1 MTTTAPPAR
10 RRASAGPAPRPK
22 RRRVALRDFWS
33 GWVDG
38 RRGLPVVNAA
48 SGQLALVPTG
58 HMLAAWALA
67 GQQIDDSYSALISL
81 TADDRVEYAS
91 AEPRR
96 NALLVRVEE
105 YSDRLAQLVETG
117 PARER
122 RMGEKNLPESHV
134 TRRRA
139 GELERRKRYLR
150 KEITEARNELVALET
165 RQLHVE
171 ARIQVALSA
180 ALGDAKV
187 IGTQADRRVASYL
200 TGACR
205 THPDPQTVAAASANL
220 RRPEPAWLSL
230 ASAQDLI
237 STVEEDGK

>member
-1 MTTTAPPAR
+1 MTTIATSTPTRTP
-10 RRASAGPAPRPK
+10 AGPAPRPK

-38 RRGLPVVNAA
+38 RRGLPVVTVE
-48 SGQLALVPTG
+48 GGRLLLVPTG

-67 GQQIDDSYSALISL
+67 GQRTDDRYRALVSQ
-81 TADDRVEYAS
+81 TADDRVEYAA

-96 NALLVRVEE
+96 KALGVRTGE
-105 YSDRLAQLVETG
+105 YSDRLEQLIETG
-117 PARER
+117 PVRER
-122 RMGEKNLPESHV
+122 RIGEKRLPESHV

-139 GELERRKRYLR
+139 GELERRKRDLR
-150 KEITEARNELVALET
+150 KVITEARNELVALET
-165 RQLHVE
+165 RRLHVE

-180 ALGDAKV
+180 ARGDANV
-187 IGTQADRRVASYL
+187 IGAQADRRIAGYL
-200 TGACR
+200 KGACR
-205 THPDPQTVAAASANL
+205 THPDPQTVAAASADL

-230 ASAQDLI
+230 ASAHDLI

>member
-1 MTTTAPPAR
+1 MITTPTPTQ
-10 RRASAGPAPRPK
+10 ASAGPAPRAR
-22 RRRVALRDFWS
+22 RRRVAFRDFWS

-38 RRGLPVVNAA
+38 RRGLPVVSTDAGRV
-48 SGQLALVPTG
+48 SLVPTG

-67 GQQIDDSYSALISL
+67 GQGMDDRYRALVSQ
-81 TADDRVEYAS
+81 TADDRVEHAS

-96 NALLVRVEE
+96 NALGVRIEE

-139 GELERRKRYLR
+139 VELERRTRHLR
-150 KEITEARNELVALET
+150 AEITEARGELVALET

-180 ALGDAKV
+180 ALGDANV
-187 IGTQADRRVASYL
+187 IGAQADRRVASYL
-200 TGACR
+200 KGACR
-205 THPDPQTVAAASANL
+205 THPDPQAVAAASADL
-220 RRPEPAWLSL
+220 RRPEPEWLEL
-230 ASAQDLI
+230 ASAHDLM